1 MPYKQTPSVM
11 STVSLDNIALK
22 QINACIIG
30 ILCYTIIAE
39 EKEDVMLETF
49 ETLDRAAIG
58 KRITEGRKHIK
69 MRRETLAEKLD
80 VSVQFIADVEY
91 GKKGMS
97 MKTFYSICQ
106 ALDITPNYLLA
117 GSRYSFTGSEE
128 YTRVCEEIA
137 FLLKDCDDKQISA
150 AGDIIRIYA
159 DSVKTKE
166 SAVCTDEENADS

>member
-1 MPYKQTPSVM
+1 
-11 STVSLDNIALK
+11 
-22 QINACIIG
+22 
-30 ILCYTIIAE
+30 
-39 EKEDVMLETF
+39 MLETF

-137 FLLKDCDDKQISA
+137 FLLKDCDDNIGVYFSVDELSELKSWSSSFSSVVRKGYLTGYRPLDKRYGFVLNTVFKHLDKSCMCQI
-150 AGDIIRIYA
+150 IEIRF
-159 DSVKTKE
+159 K
-166 SAVCTDEENADS
+166 

>member
-1 MPYKQTPSVM
+1 
-11 STVSLDNIALK
+11 
-22 QINACIIG
+22 
-30 ILCYTIIAE
+30 
-39 EKEDVMLETF
+39 MLETF

-117 GSRYSFTGSEE
+117 G
-128 YTRVCEEIA
+128 
-137 FLLKDCDDKQISA
+137 FLYRQR
-150 AGDIIRIYA
+150 RIYPCVRG
-159 DSVKTKE
+159 DRF
-166 SAVCTDEENADS
+166 SAQGL

>member
-1 MPYKQTPSVM
+1 
-11 STVSLDNIALK
+11 
-22 QINACIIG
+22 
-30 ILCYTIIAE
+30 
-39 EKEDVMLETF
+39 
-49 ETLDRAAIG
+49 
-58 KRITEGRKHIK
+58 
-69 MRRETLAEKLD
+69 
-80 VSVQFIADVEY
+80 
-91 GKKGMS
+91 

-166 SAVCTDEENADS
+166 PAVCTDEENADS

>member
-11 STVSLDNIALK
+11 STVSLDNITLK

-97 MKTFYSICQ
+97 MKTC
-106 ALDITPNYLLA
+106 LLYT
-117 GSRYSFTGSEE
+117 SRC
-128 YTRVCEEIA
+128 V
-137 FLLKDCDDKQISA
+137 
-150 AGDIIRIYA
+150 
-159 DSVKTKE
+159 
-166 SAVCTDEENADS
+166 